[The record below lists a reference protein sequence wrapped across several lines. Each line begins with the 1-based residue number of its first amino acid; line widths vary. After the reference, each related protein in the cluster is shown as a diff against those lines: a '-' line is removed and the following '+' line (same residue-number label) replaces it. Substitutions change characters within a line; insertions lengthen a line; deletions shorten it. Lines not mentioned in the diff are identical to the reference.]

1 MNLDKL
7 TVNIRPLKSFQ
18 AIDLGLMMARCWFK
32 SLWLLW
38 WQRILPILILIV
50 VFLLGMSW
58 GDGQFSNDID
68 DIWVISTWLVIWWFK
83 PYADIPM
90 VIFLSQKLFD
100 EQYTRQNAWQQ
111 NKALS
116 IKHIFLLL
124 TRYRLGLNRQ
134 ILMPIFIL
142 EQQSHRLMM
151 QRLNVLSL
159 SQKNAIT
166 WHTLTFVAMEWLL
179 YIGLT
184 ITILQMM
191 PQHFTEGMLFISWL
205 EIFPIWLEIL
215 LLIMY
220 IGILSILSPFYV
232 ASGFAMYVCKRS
244 LLEGWDIELKF
255 HKLNQR
261 FFTTQQKKLNQ
272 LDKQR

>member
-58 GDGQFSNDID
+58 VDGQFSNDID

-116 IKHIFLLL
+116 IKPIFLLL

-151 QRLNVLSL
+151 QRLSVLSL

>member
-58 GDGQFSNDID
+58 VDGQFSNDIN

-116 IKHIFLLL
+116 IKPIFLLL

-151 QRLNVLSL
+151 QRLSVLSL